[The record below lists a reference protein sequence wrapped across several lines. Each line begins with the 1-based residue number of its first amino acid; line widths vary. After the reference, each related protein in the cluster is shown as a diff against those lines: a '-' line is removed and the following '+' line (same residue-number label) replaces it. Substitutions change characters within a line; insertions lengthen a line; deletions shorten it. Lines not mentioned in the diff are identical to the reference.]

1 MDIIAP
7 EIDRY
12 LHNRDWEL
20 CVDEKTRELTL
31 SLFKELQTL
40 KIIGDDEYR
49 SIWLTV
55 PRGTMEDYGDWEEA
69 VRYGDVSSRKEFEKE
84 WLDWYPD
91 PVKWYKLS
99 AVHWRGWY
107 SIVVN
112 GRLVLQIQPEEE
124 RRKYPEDRS
133 DLAKGLLSAL
143 KETIESVIAGTYN
156 AFVRENLPYGK
167 RRGRI
172 LREDFWNIYSG
183 EKEAY
188 LEKMT
193 QDDIARFVK
202 LMSEQPERSPEGRL
216 HEMTA
221 RKYFEYCR
229 LGYMANDYEKSGELS
244 AKELYLKHADGRDE
258 GLRDLIPDS
267 AEEFVAWYD
276 GPDRRGGHPWEVCRG
291 GNSTHVSLYVAK
303 DERGWWLALAGSSYG
318 RSIETIK
325 FFLALY
331 DAGIPILIRD
341 GKELADMICGRD
353 FIGIVSE
360 DVFPRYCS
368 EWFPGENMLSYMNL
382 PHEERDEVI
391 KASYWYPI
399 EEDVRLE
406 EEIQNFPPE

>member
-1 MDIIAP
+1 MDITAP
-7 EIDRY
+7 EIDVY
-12 LHNRDWEL
+12 LQERHWEI

-69 VRYGDVSSRKEFEKE
+69 VRYGDVSSREEFEKE
-84 WLDWYPD
+84 WLDWYPE

-107 SIVVN
+107 SIGVN
-112 GRLVLQIQPEEE
+112 GRLVLQIQPKEEM
-124 RRKYPEDRS
+124 RHYPEDRVY
-133 DLAKGLLSAL
+133 LAEGLLSAL
-143 KETIESVIAGTYN
+143 KETIESVRAGTYD
-156 AFVRENLPYGK
+156 AFVRENLPYRK
-167 RRGRI
+167 RKGRI

-193 QDDIARFVK
+193 QDDIGRFAE
-202 LMSEQPERSPEGRL
+202 LMGEQPERSPEERL

-221 RKYFEYCR
+221 QRFFDCCR
-229 LGYMANDYEKSGELS
+229 LGYLANDYEKSGELS
-244 AKELYLKHADGRDE
+244 AKELYRKFADGRDD
-258 GLRDLIPDS
+258 GLLDLDMDS
-267 AEEFVAWYD
+267 AEEFAAWYD
-276 GPDRRGGHPWEVCRG
+276 NSKRGCGHPWEVCRG
-291 GNSTHVSLYVAK
+291 GNSTHVSLYVVK
-303 DERGWWLALAGSSYG
+303 DERGWWLALAGSSYV

-325 FFLALY
+325 FFLALN
-331 DAGIPILIRD
+331 DAGMPIFLHE
-341 GKELADMICGRD
+341 GKELADMIRGRD

-368 EWFPGENMLSYMNL
+368 EMFHGESILDYMNL
-382 PHEERDEVI
+382 PYERRDEVI
-391 KASYWYPI
+391 AASYWYPI
-399 EEDVRLE
+399 EENVRLA
-406 EEIQNFPPE
+406 EEI